1 MHFLPKNVHSSEILN
16 IFIFVLMHNN
26 TTSSKSNLNLPMFLL
41 NLILDYIP
49 IIKELLYY
57 VKLKGRTWNFL
68 KMENYN
74 ASLLFFYSVYI

>member
-1 MHFLPKNVHSSEILN
+1 MA
-16 IFIFVLMHNN
+16 
-26 TTSSKSNLNLPMFLL
+26 SKSNLYLPMFLL

-49 IIKELLYY
+49 IIKELLCY